1 MPHVITQACC
11 ADASC
16 VHACPVNCIHP
27 TPDEP
32 DFGTAEMLYI
42 DPVSCVDC
50 GACVGACPVGAIVP
64 HSELA
69 PDQQDFL
76 RINAELTGDDRPSRP
91 QARVP
96 TLVRLGPTRT
106 TLRVAVVG
114 AGPAALY
121 AADAL
126 LRQDGVQVTVFDR
139 LRVPHGLAR
148 HGVAPDHVSTR
159 AVADLFTAIEDEPG
173 FDYRLGVEIGR
184 DVTAAELAG
193 HHHAVVY
200 ATGAGTDRPLRIPGV
215 ELPGSTSATE
225 VVAWYN
231 DHPDH
236 RDAHV
241 PLDHERAVIVGNGNV
256 ALDVAR
262 ILATDPG
269 RLAGTSIA
277 PHALDALRRSRVRE
291 VVVLGRRGP
300 QHAAFTLPELV
311 GLATREDIDLR
322 VDAPDGIDVAAATDR
337 QTRLKLEYLAEL
349 AAGQQADQIP
359 ARGAGADADAGGAV
373 AGADAGGAAGTR
385 RRIVLRFQASPVEVV
400 GADRAEGLQVVR
412 TALVR
417 DPDDDDVTRAV
428 PVPGSEEFIDAGLVL
443 SSVGYRGV
451 PVPGVPFDPD
461 TATIPNR
468 RGRVLDATGGDEVP
482 GLYTVGWIKRGPRGF
497 IGSNKTCAAET
508 VNALLDDANAG
519 RLPSPGSAARFEALL
534 RERRPD
540 AVDLAGWRGR
550 SAFTEPSARL
560 VAG

>member
-64 HSELA
+64 HTELA
-69 PDQQDFL
+69 PEQQDFL

-139 LRVPHGLAR
+139 LPVPHGLAR
-148 HGVAPDHVSTR
+148 HGVAPDHLSTR
-159 AVADLFTAIEDEPG
+159 TVADLFTAIEDEPG
-173 FDYRLGVEIGR
+173 FEYRLGVEIGR
-184 DVTAAELAG
+184 DLTAAELAG
-193 HHHAVVY
+193 HHHAVIY
-200 ATGAGTDRPLRIPGV
+200 ATGAGTDRPLQIPGV
-215 ELPGSTSATE
+215 DLPGSTSATE

-231 DHPDH
+231 NHPDNV
-236 RDAHV
+236 DTHV

-262 ILATDPG
+262 ILATDPE

-277 PHALDALRRSRVRE
+277 PHALAALRASRVRE

-322 VDAPDGIDVAAATDR
+322 VDAPGGIEVAAATDR

-349 AAGQQADQIP
+349 AARPEAP
-359 ARGAGADADAGGAV
+359 TSSA
-373 AGADAGGAAGTR
+373 R
-385 RRIVLRFQASPVEVV
+385 RRIVLRFQAAPVEVV
-400 GADRAEGLQVVR
+400 GAGRAEGLRVVR
-412 TALVR
+412 TELAR
-417 DPDDDDVTRAV
+417 DKDDDEFTRAV
-428 PVPGSEEFIDAGLVL
+428 PVPGSEELIGAGLVL
-443 SSVGYRGV
+443 GSVGYRGV
-451 PVPGVPFDPD
+451 PVPGVPFDPAS
-461 TATIPNR
+461 ATIPSAE
-468 RGRVLDATGGDEVP
+468 GRVLESPGGTEIP
-482 GLYTVGWIKRGPRGF
+482 GHYAVGWIKRGPRGF

-519 RLPSPGSAARFEALL
+519 RLPAPRPAAEFDALL
-534 RERRPD
+534 EDRRPRALDLADWRERRARTSTTGAHP
-540 AVDLAGWRGR
+540 AAAALA
-550 SAFTEPSARL
+550 
-560 VAG
+560 